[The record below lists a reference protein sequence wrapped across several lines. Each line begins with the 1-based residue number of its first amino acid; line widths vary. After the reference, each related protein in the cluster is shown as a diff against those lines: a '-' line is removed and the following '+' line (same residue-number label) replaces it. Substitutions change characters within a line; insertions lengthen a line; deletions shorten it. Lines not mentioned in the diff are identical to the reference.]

1 MLRKLIDI
9 LSTLKPDTPILY
21 GYKSPSEIPAG
32 SSTAFAVA
40 LVSADCNVRNRTV
53 EQDIKIQLAY
63 IKQASYEDIDEFK
76 QESDEIFKHITLTS
90 EYVLTSIE
98 YAYNDMYLFALATFT
113 LKVKN

>member
-1 MLRKLIDI
+1 MLRKLINM

-21 GYKSPSEIPAG
+21 GYKSPSEIPAH
-32 SSTAFAVA
+32 SNTAFAVA
-40 LVSADCNVRNRTV
+40 LVSADCNVRNRTI
-53 EQDIKIQLAY
+53 EQDVKVQLAY
-63 IKQASYEDIDEFK
+63 IKQGQYEDIDEFK
-76 QESDEIFKHITLTS
+76 QESDDIFKHITLTS